1 MAHASDVKGGGL
13 CPRLYSLLL
22 QPPGEG
28 LNICWYRVEG
38 GGVYES
44 TQILQEPKLPASLLA
59 LLSTW
64 ILFLMRSCEYLP
76 QDSI

>member
-1 MAHASDVKGGGL
+1 M
-13 CPRLYSLLL
+13 PRLYSLLL

-28 LNICWYRVEG
+28 LNICWDRVEG
-38 GGVYES
+38 GGVYGF

-64 ILFLMRSCEYLP
+64 MLFLICFCEYLP
-76 QDSI
+76 QASI